1 MAQAPDDM
9 TVSWYNLAVALGIG
23 LLIGLERERSKG
35 EGPSRR
41 PAGIRTFTLASLLG
55 ALASHLGGLVLLA
68 VALAGVIVLT
78 ALSYLRSHE
87 ADHGLTTEIGLLAA
101 PLLGA
106 LAMEDPLLAAGLAA
120 AVAVVF
126 AAKAPL
132 HGFVKGALTDAEVR
146 DGLVFA
152 IATLVIWPLL
162 PDRQLGPFGAINPH
176 NVWLLVIL
184 MLAIGAAGHA
194 ATRLL
199 GARYGLP
206 VSGLAAGF
214 VSSTATIGS
223 MAARV
228 AKDPASM
235 APAVAGAA
243 FSTCATFLQMAI
255 ILFTTN
261 QATLFA
267 MAPMLAA
274 GTVVA
279 AAYAL
284 AFTLR
289 PSASRG
295 SGDAEPGRAFSPVA
309 AVGLAGMMALMLVV
323 SAAMRAWF
331 GDAGVIAVA
340 AVAGIVDTHAAGISV
355 ASLVATG
362 GLSAQAAVAPI
373 LAAMTTNA
381 AAKIVMALSL
391 GTRGFALRIVPGIV
405 LSILAAWTVA
415 AVMLKWA

>member
-1 MAQAPDDM
+1 MMP
-9 TVSWYNLAVALGIG
+9 WYNLAVALGIG

-35 EGPSRR
+35 DGPTRR
-41 PAGIRTFTLASLLG
+41 PAGIRTFALASLLG
-55 ALASHLGGLVLLA
+55 AVATHLGGTVLLA
-68 VALAGVIVLT
+68 VGLAGVIALT
-78 ALSYLRSHE
+78 ALSYLRSHDT
-87 ADHGLTTEIGLLAA
+87 DHGLTTEIGLLIA

-106 LAMEDPLLAAGLAA
+106 LAMAEPLLAAGLAA

-132 HGFVKGALTDAEVR
+132 HGFVKGALTDAEVK

-162 PDRQLGPFGAINPH
+162 PDRQLGPFDAINPH

-206 VSGLAAGF
+206 MAGLAAGF

-235 APAVAGAA
+235 GPAVAGAA
-243 FSTCATFLQMAI
+243 FSTCATFLQMAVL
-255 ILFTTN
+255 LFTTS
-261 QATLFA
+261 QATLIA
-267 MAPMLAA
+267 MAPMLVA

-284 AFTLR
+284 FFALR
-289 PSASRG
+289 PSASR
-295 SGDAEPGRAFSPVA
+295 DIQEAEPGRAFSPGA
-309 AVGLAGMMALMLVV
+309 ALGLATMMALMLVV
-323 SAAMRAWF
+323 SAAMEEWF
-331 GDAGVIAVA
+331 GETGVIAGA
-340 AVAGIVDTHAAGISV
+340 AVAGIVDTHSAGISV
-355 ASLVATG
+355 ASLVGTG
-362 GLSAQAAVAPI
+362 GLSAEAAIAPI

-381 AAKIVMALSL
+381 AAKIAMAISL
-391 GTRGFALRIVPGIV
+391 GTRSFAVRIVPGVV
-405 LSILAAWTVA
+405 LSVLAAWTVA
-415 AVMLKWA
+415 AVMLKWG

>member
-1 MAQAPDDM
+1 MPW
-9 TVSWYNLAVALGIG
+9 TNLAVALGIG

-35 EGPSRR
+35 EGRTRR
-41 PAGIRTFTLASLLG
+41 PAGIRTFALASLLG
-55 ALASHLGGLVLLA
+55 AVATHLGGTVLLA
-68 VALAGVIVLT
+68 VALVGVIALT
-78 ALSYLRSHE
+78 ALSYLRSHDT
-87 ADHGLTTEIGLLAA
+87 DHGLTTEIGLLIA

-106 LAMEDPLLAAGLAA
+106 LAMAEPLLAAGLAA

-146 DGLVFA
+146 DGMVFA

-206 VSGLAAGF
+206 VAGLAAGF

-228 AKDPASM
+228 SKDPASM
-235 APAVAGAA
+235 GPAVAGAA
-243 FSTCATFLQMAI
+243 FSTCATFLQMAVL
-255 ILFTTN
+255 LFTTN
-261 QATLFA
+261 QATLLA

-274 GTVVA
+274 GTIVA
-279 AAYAL
+279 AIYAL
-284 AFTLR
+284 VFALR
-289 PSASRG
+289 PSVSR
-295 SGDAEPGRAFSPVA
+295 DTREADPGRAFNPGA
-309 AVGLAGMMALMLVV
+309 ALGLAAIMALMLVV
-323 SAAMRAWF
+323 SAAMKDWF
-331 GDAGVIAVA
+331 GEAGVIAVA
-340 AVAGIVDTHAAGISV
+340 AVAGIVDTHSAGISV

-362 GLSAQAAVAPI
+362 GFSAEAAVAPI
-373 LAAMTTNA
+373 LTAMTTNA
-381 AAKIVMALSL
+381 AAKIVMAISL

-405 LSILAAWTVA
+405 LSMLAAWMTA
-415 AVMLKWA
+415 ALMGLRG

>member
-1 MAQAPDDM
+1 
-9 TVSWYNLAVALGIG
+9 VV
-23 LLIGLERERSKG
+23 RS
-35 EGPSRR
+35 
-41 PAGIRTFTLASLLG
+41 AGRQG
-55 ALASHLGGLVLLA
+55 
-68 VALAGVIVLT
+68 
-78 ALSYLRSHE
+78 LRSHE

-106 LAMEDPLLAAGLAA
+106 LAMADPLLAAGLAA

-132 HGFVKGALTDAEVR
+132 HGFVKGALTDAEVK

-162 PDRQLGPFGAINPH
+162 PDRQLGPFEAINPH

-206 VSGLAAGF
+206 VAGLAAGF

-235 APAVAGAA
+235 GPAVAGAA
-243 FSTCATFLQMAI
+243 FSTCATFLQMAVL
-255 ILFTTN
+255 LFTTSP
-261 QATLFA
+261 ATLLA

-274 GTVVA
+274 GTIGA
-279 AAYAL
+279 AVYAL
-284 AFTLR
+284 VFALR

-295 SGDAEPGRAFSPVA
+295 TQEPEPGRAFNPGA
-309 AVGLAGMMALMLVV
+309 ALGLAAMMALMLML
-323 SAAMRAWF
+323 SAAMKEWF
-331 GDAGVIAVA
+331 GEAGVIAVA
-340 AVAGIVDTHAAGISV
+340 AVAGIVDTHSAGISV
-355 ASLVATG
+355 ASLVATS
-362 GLSAQAAVAPI
+362 GLSAEAAVAPI

-381 AAKIVMALSL
+381 AAKIVMAISL
-391 GTRGFALRIVPGIV
+391 GTRGFALRIVPGVV
-405 LSILAAWTVA
+405 LSMLAAWMIA
-415 AVMLKWA
+415 ALTWLWV

>member
-1 MAQAPDDM
+1 M
-9 TVSWYNLAVALGIG
+9 TTSWYNLAVALGVG

-41 PAGIRTFTLASLLG
+41 PAGIRTFALASLLG
-55 ALASHLGGLVLLA
+55 AVAGHLGGAALLA
-68 VALAGVIVLT
+68 VALAGVIILT
-78 ALSYLRSHE
+78 ALSYFRSHE

-106 LAMEDPLLAAGLAA
+106 LAMHDPLLAAGLAA

-152 IATLVIWPLL
+152 IASLIIWPLL
-162 PDRQLGPFGAINPH
+162 PDRPLGPFDAINPH

-206 VSGLAAGF
+206 LAGLAAGF

-223 MAARV
+223 MAALV
-228 AKDPASM
+228 AKDPASLH
-235 APAVAGAA
+235 PAVAGAA
-243 FSTCATFLQMAI
+243 FSTCATFLQMAFL
-255 ILFTTN
+255 LFTVN
-261 QATLFA
+261 QPTLLA

-274 GTVVA
+274 GTIVA

-284 AFTLR
+284 AFALR
-289 PSASRG
+289 PSASRE
-295 SGDAEPGRAFSPVA
+295 SQAAEPGRAFNPA
-309 AVGLAGMMALMLVV
+309 AALGLAAMMALILVV
-323 SAAMRAWF
+323 SAAMKDRF
-331 GDAGVIAVA
+331 GEAGVIAVA
-340 AVAGIVDTHAAGISV
+340 AVAGIVDTHSAGISV
-355 ASLVATG
+355 ASLVATS
-362 GLSAQAAVAPI
+362 GLPAGAAVAPI

-381 AAKIVMALSL
+381 AAKIVMAVSL
-391 GTRGFALRIVPGIV
+391 GTRGFALRIVPGVV
-405 LSILAAWTVA
+405 LSMLAAWTVA
-415 AVMLKWA
+415 AVLLQWV

>member
-1 MAQAPDDM
+1 M
-9 TVSWYNLAVALGIG
+9 TAAWYNLAVALGIG

-35 EGPSRR
+35 EGQSRR
-41 PAGIRTFTLASLLG
+41 PAGIRTFALASLLG
-55 ALASHLGGLVLLA
+55 AVASHLGGVVLLA
-68 VALAGVIVLT
+68 VALAGVIMLT

-106 LAMEDPLLAAGLAA
+106 LAMADPLLAAGLAA

-132 HGFVKGALTDAEVR
+132 HGFVKGALTDAEVK

-162 PDRQLGPFGAINPH
+162 PDRQLGPFEAINPH

-206 VSGLAAGF
+206 VAGLAAGF

-235 APAVAGAA
+235 GPAVAGAA
-243 FSTCATFLQMAI
+243 FSTCATFLQMAVL
-255 ILFTTN
+255 LFTTSP
-261 QATLFA
+261 ATLLA

-274 GTVVA
+274 GTIGA
-279 AAYAL
+279 AVYAL
-284 AFTLR
+284 VFALR

-295 SGDAEPGRAFSPVA
+295 TQAPEAGRAFNPGA
-309 AVGLAGMMALMLVV
+309 ALGLAAMMALMLML
-323 SAAMRAWF
+323 SAAMKDWF
-331 GDAGVIAVA
+331 GEAGVIAVA
-340 AVAGIVDTHAAGISV
+340 AVAGIVDTHSAGISV
-355 ASLVATG
+355 ASLVATS
-362 GLSAQAAVAPI
+362 GLSAEAAVAPI

-381 AAKIVMALSL
+381 AAKIVMAISL
-391 GTRGFALRIVPGIV
+391 GTRGFALRIVPGVV
-405 LSILAAWTVA
+405 LSMLAAWMIA
-415 AVMLKWA
+415 ALTWLWV